1 MAALIVIYMTVC
13 SIPNILKTSVSTL
26 AVGMNNY
33 AAPVQVLAAGQKN
46 GWWFVV
52 CDLSSHSHTTPRL
65 FHKPWRKM
73 WEGLGNEAI
82 IMLA

>member
-1 MAALIVIYMTVC
+1 MGTG
-13 SIPNILKTSVSTL
+13 VSTL

-52 CDLSSHSHTTPRL
+52 CDLLSHSQTTPRFCFTSL
-65 FHKPWRKM
+65 RENVGRAWKRDYYSASVTHCM
-73 WEGLGNEAI
+73 EGKWMEIVKINR
-82 IMLA
+82 